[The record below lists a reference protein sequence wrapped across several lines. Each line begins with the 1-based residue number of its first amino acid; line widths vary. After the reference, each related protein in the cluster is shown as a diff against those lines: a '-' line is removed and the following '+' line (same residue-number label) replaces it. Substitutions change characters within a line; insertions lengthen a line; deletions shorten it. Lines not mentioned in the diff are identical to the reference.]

1 MKRKLTI
8 VFATLLA
15 IFIFQISSLTL
26 QSHIVRPLEG
36 GLANDPGQTNCVH
49 CHYTY
54 NAFARDSQFVLSIS
68 LDSAGLS
75 NDSNIITPSHNFYTP
90 HHTQWI
96 SINLLGVNTN
106 AAPDSPY
113 YGFQLTAL
121 TANDSMAGSFIL
133 VDPYTSLQNSATSYN
148 PPVVSA
154 TDTIWYVGHA
164 NPARLHTIHTWYF
177 LWSAP
182 DSSAG
187 PVTFYYT
194 GNLGNGYD
202 ISQQPAP
209 PSPYGDSVFTG
220 QVTLYPG
227 PSFTVGIKTIS
238 DNINS
243 VNIYP
248 VPFDQK
254 LNADMY
260 LNASSDLSITLMS
273 LQGQA
278 VSQLYSG
285 KAPQGHFARSFDIA
299 DVAAGIYFVQV
310 RSGTATKVIKVI
322 KY

>member
-8 VFATLLA
+8 VLATLFT
-15 IFIFQISSLTL
+15 IFVFQISSLTL

-54 NAFARDSQFVLSIS
+54 NAFARNSQFVLTIS

-90 HHTQWI
+90 HHTQWV
-96 SINLLGVNTN
+96 SLNLLGTNTN

-121 TANDSMAGSFIL
+121 TANDSMAGRFTL
-133 VDPYTSLQNSATSYN
+133 VDPYTSLQNSTTSYN

-154 TDTIWYVGHA
+154 TDTIWYVGHS
-164 NPARLHTIHTWYF
+164 NPGRLHTIHTWYF

-209 PSPYGDSVFTG
+209 PSPYGDSIFTG

-227 PSFTVGIKTIS
+227 PSSTVGIKNIS
-238 DNINS
+238 SNINS
-243 VNIYP
+243 FVIYP
-248 VPFDQK
+248 VPFDSK
-254 LNADMY
+254 LNADIY
-260 LNASSDLSITLMS
+260 LNASSDITITLMS
-273 LQGQA
+273 TDGRDIK
-278 VSQLYSG
+278 QLYTG
-285 KAPQGHFARSFDIA
+285 RAPHGHFSRTFDIE
-299 DVAAGIYFVQV
+299 DISAGIYFVRV
-310 RSGTATKVIKVI
+310 MSGPDTKVIKVI
-322 KY
+322 KN